1 MEILNEALPI
11 GVKVLLILLMG
22 CGVAMMIAII
32 WACVEKFIDTCKRK
46 PYSEGY
52 DDGYN
57 KGWDDGRERGFNE
70 ARQIFRTGDD
80 K

>member
-46 PYSEGY
+46 PY
-52 DDGYN
+52 N
-57 KGWDDGRERGFNE
+57 KGCDDGRERGFNE
-70 ARQIFRTGDD
+70 ARQIFRTEDD